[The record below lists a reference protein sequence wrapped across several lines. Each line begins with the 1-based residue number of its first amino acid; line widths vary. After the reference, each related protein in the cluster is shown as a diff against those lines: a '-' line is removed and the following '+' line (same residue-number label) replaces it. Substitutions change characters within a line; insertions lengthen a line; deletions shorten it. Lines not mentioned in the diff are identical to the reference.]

1 MFACG
6 NKKPSTF
13 CSAFFIYVLISSSSL
28 LFMGDANAAQQ
39 QDAFCES
46 SRLTIQFRRGELAGS
61 NQSGASQTVNLNA
74 TKSASLTIGR
84 PIDLNIEA
92 DARTMNSNI
101 ITTETSDWLWR
112 IRSQNGGGFKGY
124 LTAEYEFNGAS
135 IGDNKICSTPDSC
148 LIVKN
153 IESVVTNLEYK
164 KGSGKL
170 MAAEGRVRLTVDVS
184 QASAS
189 GKYASNLSINVYDNW
204 NGNKALINCR

>member
-1 MFACG
+1 MFACV

-13 CSAFFIYVLISSSSL
+13 CSAFFIVIVSALSSL
-28 LFMGDANAAQQ
+28 LFIGKANAAQQ

-46 SRLTIQFRRGELAGS
+46 SRLTIQVRRGDLTGTNQTGS
-61 NQSGASQTVNLNA
+61 SQTVNLNS
-74 TKSASLTIGR
+74 TKTASLTIGR
-84 PIDLNIEA
+84 PIDLNIAA
-92 DARTMNSNI
+92 DAQTVNNNMV
-101 ITTETSDWLWR
+101 TTETSDWLWR
-112 IRSQNGGGFKGY
+112 IRSSNGGGFKGY
-124 LTAEYEFNGAS
+124 LTAEYEFNGAT

-153 IESVVTNLEYK
+153 IESVITNLEYK

-170 MAAEGRVRLTVDVS
+170 MSAEGRVRLTVDVS
-184 QASAS
+184 EATAS